1 MTNASISRSPDRIN
15 DTRWRSVGTDL
26 AFWAVV
32 GAVVAALSGPLG
44 EMWGV
49 PRADLVAGGLSFLA
63 GGALLLFG
71 LNRIRPLSR
80 GLVLGCG
87 VSNLLL
93 APTMW
98 VAAALGWLSLSTAGN
113 WALAGAG
120 DAALVLGIWQLAA
133 SRRSR

>member
-15 DTRWRSVGTDL
+15 HTRWRSVGTDL
-26 AFWAVV
+26 AFWTVV

-49 PRADLVAGGLSFLA
+49 PRGDLVAGGLAFLA
-63 GGALLLFG
+63 GGALLLLG
-71 LNRIRPLSR
+71 LNRIRPISR
-80 GLVLGCG
+80 GVALGCG

-93 APTMW
+93 APTLW
-98 VAAALGWLSLSTAGN
+98 VAAALGWLPLSSAGN

-120 DAALVLGIWQLAA
+120 DVALVLGVWQLATA
-133 SRRSR
+133 RRAR